1 MQIISVNNLY
11 KTGDEN
17 STMDE
22 MAIERLGYKNPYQS
36 LLIELKEEYGMSPV
50 EAKALIKKVQ
60 EFIEAITVVK
70 GKITR

>member
-50 EAKALIKKVQ
+50 EAKP
-60 EFIEAITVVK
+60 
-70 GKITR
+70 